1 MKYWWLEQSTVNQF
15 FNLAFKRT
23 LKRKEQQQQKIGADC
38 ERSLLKSEIIM
49 GICCICRLSKKK
61 AQQPY
66 NITNYGKKGL
76 RAFAHCICKPPSIKK
91 YLITIFC
98 WFSVFL
104 FGSVINRKS
113 KLLTI
118 QHDNYS
124 RVSTLSLLK
133 IDGNYLSPLHQMP

>member
-23 LKRKEQQQQKIGADC
+23 LKRKEQQQKIGADC
-38 ERSLLKSEIIM
+38 ERLLLKSEIIM
-49 GICCICRLSKKK
+49 GICCICRLSKKRHNSRIIS
-61 AQQPY
+61 Q
-66 NITNYGKKGL
+66 IMEKKGL
-76 RAFAHCICKPPSIKK
+76 KAFAHCICKPPSIKK

-98 WFSVFL
+98 WFYVFL

-124 RVSTLSLLK
+124 RVSTLSLLT
-133 IDGNYLSPLHQMP
+133 IDGNYVSSLHQMP